1 MRDGDVREK
10 MKLITKNNASRIA
23 DSHQRAKNAD
33 AIEKPR
39 HIVRTTAL
47 QKIAHTAPTFSF
59 WFGIS
64 TVGMARSNENKLSR
78 GYRERG

>member
-1 MRDGDVREK
+1 

-64 TVGMARSNENKLSR
+64 TVGMAKSNENSAQFLDLSR
-78 GYRERG
+78 GMPNFWV